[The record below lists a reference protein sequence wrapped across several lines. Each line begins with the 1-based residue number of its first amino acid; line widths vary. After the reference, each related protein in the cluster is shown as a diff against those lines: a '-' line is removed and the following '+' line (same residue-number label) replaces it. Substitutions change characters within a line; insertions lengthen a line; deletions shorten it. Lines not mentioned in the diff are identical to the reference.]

1 MGGARRQPEPN
12 AAPDRQNRCPFVLS
26 GTVYLGCGFAWG
38 RLDAGFPGY
47 LDLHVSIMAGHRRT
61 SEPEIETSKSKPGAE
76 MRAVRELMP
85 YLWPR
90 GDVELRVRVAIA
102 LVLLVAAK
110 VATVAIPAVFGRAVD
125 ALEAGVSAGGVAS
138 VPIALLVGY
147 GLLRVGQ
154 QGFAELRDFVFAK
167 VGQRA
172 IRRIALKIFEHLH
185 ALALR
190 FHMDRQ
196 TGGLSRAI
204 ERGIKGIDFL
214 LRFML
219 FNILPTLVEI
229 VLVCGILWSLFGFIF
244 SAITFVTVMVY
255 VAFTL
260 VFTEWRL
267 KFRRAMNDSDTEA
280 NTKAIDS
287 LLNFETVKYFGN
299 EKHEAQRY
307 DVSMQRYEKA
317 AVKSLTTLSLL
328 NVGQGLIM
336 AMGMTILLV
345 LSGIRVSDGSMS
357 IGEFTAVNLY
367 MMQLFQPL
375 NFLGFVYREIKQS
388 LVDMEQMF
396 GLLEENREIEDK
408 PDSAPLSVAEGVVR
422 FEHVSFKYDPRKS
435 VLRDVD
441 FEVPAGNTVAIVG
454 ASGAG
459 KSTIS
464 RLLFRFYDV
473 DDGRITIDGQ
483 DIRDIT
489 QSSLRAAIGI
499 VPQDTVL
506 FNDSIFY
513 NIQYGRPAASPAEV
527 EDAARLAQVHDFV
540 MALPDGYNTRVGER
554 GLKLSGGEKQRV
566 AIARTILKS
575 PKILLFDE
583 ATSALD
589 THTEREIQTA
599 LEQVSTDR
607 TTLVIAHRLSTVV
620 NADEI
625 IVLDGGVIVERGRHD
640 ALLAQGGMY
649 ADLWQRQQAAARRA
663 EEQAADVE
671 QGIFVPA
678 PAK

>member
-1 MGGARRQPEPN
+1 MRTMGDTDRSSIPGQERR
-12 AAPDRQNRCPFVLS
+12 AL
-26 GTVYLGCGFAWG
+26 
-38 RLDAGFPGY
+38 
-47 LDLHVSIMAGHRRT
+47 
-61 SEPEIETSKSKPGAE
+61 
-76 MRAVRELMP
+76 RALLP

-90 GDVELRVRVAIA
+90 GQWEMKIRVAIA
-102 LVLLVAAK
+102 VVLLIAAK
-110 VATVAIPAVFGRAVD
+110 AATVTVPWVFGKAVD
-125 ALEAGVSAGGVAS
+125 ALGQPAGTSAIA
-138 VPIALLVGY
+138 VPLALLVGY

-172 IRRIALKIFEHLH
+172 IRAIALRVFRHLH
-185 ALALR
+185 GLALR
-190 FHMDRQ
+190 FHLDRQ

-229 VLVCGILWSLFGFIF
+229 TLVCGILWTLFGFIF
-244 SAITFVTVMVY
+244 CVITLITVTIYITF
-255 VAFTL
+255 TL
-260 VFTEWRL
+260 LFTEWRL
-267 KFRRAMNDSDTEA
+267 KYRRAMNESDSEA

-299 EKHEAQRY
+299 EEHEAERY
-307 DVSMQRYEKA
+307 DASMQRYEYA

-328 NVGQGLIM
+328 NVGQGVII
-336 AMGMTILLV
+336 ASGMTILLV
-345 LSGIRVSDGSMS
+345 LSGFRVADGSMS
-357 IGEFTAVNLY
+357 IGAFTAVNLY

-375 NFLGFVYREIKQS
+375 NFLGFVYREIRQS
-388 LVDMEQMF
+388 LVDMENMF
-396 GLLEENREIEDK
+396 GLLDEGREISDAA
-408 PDSAPLSVAEGVVR
+408 DAQPLTVAEGAVR
-422 FEHVSFKYDPRKS
+422 FDNVSFAYDQRRPILQGLS
-435 VLRDVD
+435 FDV
-441 FEVPAGNTVAIVG
+441 PPGQKIAIVG

-464 RLLFRFYDV
+464 RLLFRFYDI
-473 DDGRITIDGQ
+473 DEGRIIIDGQ
-483 DIRDIT
+483 DIRDVT
-489 QSSLRAAIGI
+489 QKSLRAAIGI

-506 FNDSIFY
+506 FNDTIFY
-513 NIQYGRPAASPAEV
+513 NIQYGRPSATPSEV
-527 EDAARLAQVHDFV
+527 EEAARLAQIHDFV
-540 MALPDGYNTRVGER
+540 MSLPDGYNARVGER

-566 AIARTILKS
+566 AIARTILKQ

-589 THTEREIQTA
+589 THTEREIQKSLDA
-599 LEQVSTDR
+599 VSTDR

-625 IVLDGGVIVERGRHD
+625 IVLDQGRIVERGRHSD
-640 ALLAQGGMY
+640 LLAQGGAY
-649 ADLWQRQQAAARRA
+649 ATLWARQQAAARRGEDDVI
-663 EEQAADVE
+663 EEDVRYDL
-671 QGIFVPA
+671 GATA

>member
-1 MGGARRQPEPN
+1 
-12 AAPDRQNRCPFVLS
+12 
-26 GTVYLGCGFAWG
+26 
-38 RLDAGFPGY
+38 
-47 LDLHVSIMAGHRRT
+47 MAGHRRT

-125 ALEAGVSAGGVAS
+125 VLEAGVSAGGVAS

-299 EKHEAQRY
+299 ERHEAQRY

-336 AMGMTILLV
+336 AVGMTILLV

-435 VLRDVD
+435 VLLDVD

>member
-1 MGGARRQPEPN
+1 METPERR
-12 AAPDRQNRCPFVLS
+12 A
-26 GTVYLGCGFAWG
+26 
-38 RLDAGFPGY
+38 
-47 LDLHVSIMAGHRRT
+47 
-61 SEPEIETSKSKPGAE
+61 GAE
-76 MRAVRELMP
+76 MRAIRALAP
-85 YLWPR
+85 YLWPK
-90 GDVELRVRVAIA
+90 GQVEMRVRVAIA

-110 VATVAIPAVFGRAVD
+110 VATVAVPAVFGRAVD
-125 ALEAGVSAGGVAS
+125 ALEADATATAAGAAIAVPVS
-138 VPIALLVGY
+138 LLVGY

-154 QGFAELRDFVFAK
+154 QAFAELRDFVFAK

-172 IRRIALKIFEHLH
+172 IRAIALKVFKHLH

-229 VLVCGILWSLFGFIF
+229 GLVCAILWSLFGFVF
-244 SAITFVTVMVY
+244 SAITFVTVVIY
-255 VAFTL
+255 IIFTFS
-260 VFTEWRL
+260 FTEWRL
-267 KFRRAMNDSDTEA
+267 KYRRAMNDSDSEA

-299 EKHEAQRY
+299 EVHEAQRY

-317 AVKSLTTLSLL
+317 AVKSLTTLSML

-336 AMGMTILLV
+336 ALGMTILLV
-345 LSGIRVSDGSMS
+345 LSGFRVADGTMTV
-357 IGEFTAVNLY
+357 GAFTAVNLY

-396 GLLEENREIEDK
+396 GLLEENREIEDA
-408 PDSAPLSVAEGVVR
+408 PDARPLAVDEGVVR
-422 FEHVSFKYDPRKS
+422 FEHVSFRYDPRRA
-435 VLRDVD
+435 VLRDVS

-464 RLLFRFYDV
+464 RLLFRFYDI
-473 DDGRITIDGQ
+473 DDGAITIDGQ
-483 DIRDIT
+483 DIRSVT
-489 QSSLRAAIGI
+489 QDSLRAAIGI

-506 FNDSIFY
+506 FNDTVFY
-513 NIQYGRPAASPAEV
+513 NIQYGRPSASPAEV
-527 EDAARLAQVHDFV
+527 EEAARLAQVHDFV
-540 MALPDGYNTRVGER
+540 MSLPDGYNTRVGER

-575 PKILLFDE
+575 PRILLFDE

-589 THTEREIQTA
+589 THTEREIQAA
-599 LEQVSTDR
+599 LDGLSADR
-607 TTLVIAHRLSTVV
+607 TALVIAHRLSTVV

-625 IVLDGGVIVERGRHD
+625 IVLDEGTIIECGRHEE
-640 ALLAQGGMY
+640 LLAHDGAY
-649 ADLWQRQQAAARRA
+649 AELWRRQQAAARR
-663 EEQAADVE
+663 EEEIAADVAD
-671 QGIFVPA
+671 GVFIPA
-678 PAK
+678 AAK

>member
-1 MGGARRQPEPN
+1 
-12 AAPDRQNRCPFVLS
+12 
-26 GTVYLGCGFAWG
+26 
-38 RLDAGFPGY
+38 
-47 LDLHVSIMAGHRRT
+47 
-61 SEPEIETSKSKPGAE
+61 
-76 MRAVRELMP
+76 MRAIRALTP

-90 GDVELRVRVAIA
+90 GDVELRVRVVIA
-102 LVLLVAAK
+102 LVLLIAAK

-125 ALEAGVSAGGVAS
+125 TLEAGVSAGGVAA
-138 VPIALLVGY
+138 VPVALLIGY

-172 IRRIALKIFEHLH
+172 IRRIALKVFQHLH
-185 ALALR
+185 GLALR

-229 VLVCGILWSLFGFIF
+229 ALVCGILWSLFGFLF
-244 SAITFVTVMVY
+244 SAITFVTVAIY
-255 VAFTL
+255 VFFTL

-267 KFRRAMNDSDTEA
+267 KFRRAMNDSDSEA

-299 EKHEAQRY
+299 EDHEARRY

-336 AMGMTILLV
+336 AVGMTALLL
-345 LSGIRVSDGSMS
+345 LSASRVADGTMT

-396 GLLEENREIEDK
+396 GLLDQNQEVEDS
-408 PDSAPLSVAEGVVR
+408 PGAVPLSVTDGVVR
-422 FEHVSFKYDPRKS
+422 FEHVSFRYDPRNP

-441 FEVPAGNTVAIVG
+441 FEVPSGNTVAIVG

-473 DDGRITIDGQ
+473 EDGRITIDGQ
-483 DIRDIT
+483 DIREVA
-489 QSSLRAAIGI
+489 QSSVRAAIGI
-499 VPQDTVL
+499 VPQDTML

-513 NIQYGRPAASPAEV
+513 NIQYGRPDASPAEV
-527 EDAARLAQVHDFV
+527 EEAARLAQVHDFV

-566 AIARTILKS
+566 AIARTILKA

-589 THTEREIQTA
+589 THTEREIQAA
-599 LEQVSTDR
+599 LEQVSADR

-620 NADEI
+620 NADQI
-625 IVLDGGVIVERGRHD
+625 IVLDDGVIVERGRHA
-640 ALLAQGGMY
+640 ALLEQNGMY

-663 EEQAADVE
+663 EEIAADVE

-678 PAK
+678 PSK

>member
-1 MGGARRQPEPN
+1 METPERR
-12 AAPDRQNRCPFVLS
+12 A
-26 GTVYLGCGFAWG
+26 
-38 RLDAGFPGY
+38 
-47 LDLHVSIMAGHRRT
+47 
-61 SEPEIETSKSKPGAE
+61 GAE
-76 MRAVRELMP
+76 MRAIRALAP
-85 YLWPR
+85 YLWPK
-90 GDVELRVRVAIA
+90 GQVEMRVRVAIA

-110 VATVAIPAVFGRAVD
+110 VATVAVPAVFGRAVD
-125 ALEAGVSAGGVAS
+125 ALEADATATAAGAAIAVPVS
-138 VPIALLVGY
+138 LLVGY

-154 QGFAELRDFVFAK
+154 QAFAELRDFVFAK

-172 IRRIALKIFEHLH
+172 IRAIALKVFKHLH

-229 VLVCGILWSLFGFIF
+229 GLVCAILWSLFGFVF
-244 SAITFVTVMVY
+244 SAITFVTVVIY
-255 VAFTL
+255 IIFTFS
-260 VFTEWRL
+260 FTEWRL
-267 KFRRAMNDSDTEA
+267 KYRRAMNDSDSEA

-299 EKHEAQRY
+299 EVHEAQRY

-317 AVKSLTTLSLL
+317 AVKSLTTLSML

-336 AMGMTILLV
+336 ALGMTILLV
-345 LSGIRVSDGSMS
+345 LSGFRVADGTMTV
-357 IGEFTAVNLY
+357 GAFTAVNLY

-396 GLLEENREIEDK
+396 GLLEENREIEDA
-408 PDSAPLSVAEGVVR
+408 PDARPLAVDEGVVR
-422 FEHVSFKYDPRKS
+422 FEHVSFRYDPRRA
-435 VLRDVD
+435 VLRDVS

-464 RLLFRFYDV
+464 RLLFRFYDI
-473 DDGRITIDGQ
+473 DDGAITIDGQ
-483 DIRDIT
+483 DIRSVT
-489 QSSLRAAIGI
+489 QDSLRAAIGI

-506 FNDSIFY
+506 FNDTVFY
-513 NIQYGRPAASPAEV
+513 NIQYGRPSASPAEV
-527 EDAARLAQVHDFV
+527 EEAARLAQVHDFV
-540 MALPDGYNTRVGER
+540 MSLPDGYNTRVGER

-575 PKILLFDE
+575 PRILLFDE

-589 THTEREIQTA
+589 THTEREIQAA
-599 LEQVSTDR
+599 LDGVSADR
-607 TTLVIAHRLSTVV
+607 TALVIAHRLSTVV

-625 IVLDGGVIVERGRHD
+625 IVLDEGTIIERGRHEE
-640 ALLAQGGMY
+640 LLAHEGAY
-649 ADLWQRQQAAARRA
+649 AELWRRQQAAARR
-663 EEQAADVE
+663 EEEIAADVAD
-671 QGIFVPA
+671 GVFIPA
-678 PAK
+678 AAK

>member
-1 MGGARRQPEPN
+1 M
-12 AAPDRQNRCPFVLS
+12 S
-26 GTVYLGCGFAWG
+26 
-38 RLDAGFPGY
+38 
-47 LDLHVSIMAGHRRT
+47 GHRRT
-61 SEPEIETSKSKPGAE
+61 SEPDIDRSKAKPGAE
-76 MRAVRELMP
+76 LRAIRALSP
-85 YLWPR
+85 YMWPR
-90 GDVELRVRVAIA
+90 GDIELRVRVVIA
-102 LVLLVAAK
+102 MVLLVAAK

-125 ALEAGVSAGGVAS
+125 TLETGTQSGNSVA
-138 VPIALLVGY
+138 VPVALLVGY

-154 QGFAELRDFVFAK
+154 QGFAELRDYVFAK

-172 IRRIALKIFEHLH
+172 IRRIALRVFQHLH

-229 VLVCGILWSLFGFIF
+229 ALVCGILWSLFGFVF
-244 SAITFVTVMVY
+244 SAITFVTVMIY
-255 VAFTL
+255 VVFTL
-260 VFTEWRL
+260 MFTEWRL
-267 KFRRAMNDSDTEA
+267 KYRRAMNDSDSEA

-299 EKHEAQRY
+299 EEHEARRY
-307 DVSMQRYEKA
+307 DASMQRYEKA

-336 AMGMTILLV
+336 AAGMTILLV
-345 LSGIRVSDGSMS
+345 LSGFRVSEGTMS
-357 IGEFTAVNLY
+357 IGAFTAVNLY

-396 GLLEENREIEDK
+396 GLLEENREVEDA
-408 PDSAPLSVAEGVVR
+408 PNSAPLAVADGVVR
-422 FEHVSFKYDPRKS
+422 FEHVSFRYDPRKS

-441 FEVPAGNTVAIVG
+441 FEVPSGHTVAIVG
-454 ASGAG
+454 ASGTG

-473 DDGRITIDGQ
+473 DEGRITIDGQ
-483 DIRDIT
+483 DIRDVT
-489 QSSLRAAIGI
+489 QSSLRAAIGV

-513 NIQYGRPAASPAEV
+513 NIQYGRPEASPAEV

-566 AIARTILKS
+566 AIARTILKA

-599 LEQVSTDR
+599 LDQVSADR

-625 IVLDGGVIVERGRHD
+625 IVLDDGVIVERGRHD
-640 ALLAQGGMY
+640 ALLAHGGMY

-663 EEQAADVE
+663 EEIAADVE

>member
-1 MGGARRQPEPN
+1 M
-12 AAPDRQNRCPFVLS
+12 
-26 GTVYLGCGFAWG
+26 
-38 RLDAGFPGY
+38 
-47 LDLHVSIMAGHRRT
+47 
-61 SEPEIETSKSKPGAE
+61 
-76 MRAVRELMP
+76 
-85 YLWPR
+85 
-90 GDVELRVRVAIA
+90 RVRVSIA
-102 LVLLVAAK
+102 MVLLVAAK
-110 VATVAIPAVFGRAVD
+110 VATVAVPALFGKAVD
-125 ALEAGVSAGGVAS
+125 ALEADATGAAVAVPVS
-138 VPIALLVGY
+138 LLVGY

-172 IRRIALKIFEHLH
+172 IRSIALKVFRHLH
-185 ALALR
+185 GLALR

-229 VLVCGILWSLFGFIF
+229 GLVCAILWSLFGFIF
-244 SAITFVTVMVY
+244 SAITFVTVVIY
-255 VAFTL
+255 IIFTL
-260 VFTEWRL
+260 TFTEWRL
-267 KFRRAMNDSDTEA
+267 KYRRAMNDSDSEA

-299 EKHEAQRY
+299 EAHEAQRY
-307 DVSMQRYEKA
+307 DVSMERYEKA

-336 AMGMTILLV
+336 ALGMTILLV
-345 LSGIRVSDGSMS
+345 LSGFRVADGTMTV
-357 IGEFTAVNLY
+357 GAFTAVNLY

-396 GLLEENREIEDK
+396 GLLEQHREIEDA
-408 PDSAPLSVAEGVVR
+408 PDARALAVDDGVVR
-422 FEHVSFKYDPRKS
+422 FENVSFQYDPRRS
-435 VLRDVD
+435 VLKDVS
-441 FEVPAGNTVAIVG
+441 FEVPAGSTVAIVG

-473 DDGRITIDGQ
+473 ADGAITIDGQ
-483 DIRDIT
+483 DIRSVT
-489 QSSLRAAIGI
+489 QDSLRAAIGI

-506 FNDSIFY
+506 FNDSVFY
-513 NIQYGRPAASPAEV
+513 NIQYGRPSASPAEV
-527 EDAARLAQVHDFV
+527 EEAARLAQVHDFV
-540 MALPDGYNTRVGER
+540 MSLPDGYNTRVGER

-566 AIARTILKS
+566 AIARTILKA

-589 THTEREIQTA
+589 THTEREIQAA
-599 LEQVSTDR
+599 LEQVSADR
-607 TTLVIAHRLSTVV
+607 TALVIAHRLSTVV

-625 IVLDGGVIVERGRHD
+625 IVLDKGIIIERGRHD
-640 ALLAQGGMY
+640 DLLALDGAY
-649 ADLWQRQQAAARRA
+649 AELWRRQQAAAQR
-663 EEQAADVE
+663 EEEIAADMADGVFIPTPAE
-671 QGIFVPA
+671 QS
-678 PAK
+678 

>member
-1 MGGARRQPEPN
+1 MVGHGRISEPN
-12 AAPDRQNRCPFVLS
+12 TPVPE
-26 GTVYLGCGFAWG
+26 
-38 RLDAGFPGY
+38 
-47 LDLHVSIMAGHRRT
+47 RRA
-61 SEPEIETSKSKPGAE
+61 GAE
-76 MRAVRELMP
+76 MRAIRALAP
-85 YLWPR
+85 YLWPK
-90 GDVELRVRVAIA
+90 GQLEMRVRVAIA
-102 LVLLVAAK
+102 LILLVAAK
-110 VATVAIPAVFGRAVD
+110 VATVAVPAVFGRAVD
-125 ALEAGVSAGGVAS
+125 VLEADTMDTAASGAIAVPVS
-138 VPIALLVGY
+138 LLIGY

-154 QGFAELRDFVFAK
+154 QAFAELRDFVFAK

-172 IRRIALKIFEHLH
+172 IRAIALTVFKHLH

-229 VLVCGILWSLFGFIF
+229 GLVCAILWSLFGFVF
-244 SAITFVTVMVY
+244 SAITFVTVVIY
-255 VAFTL
+255 IIFTFS
-260 VFTEWRL
+260 FTEWRL
-267 KFRRAMNDSDTEA
+267 KYRRAMNDSDSEA

-299 EKHEAQRY
+299 EAHEARRY

-336 AMGMTILLV
+336 ALGMTILLV
-345 LSGIRVSDGSMS
+345 LSGFRVADGAMTV
-357 IGEFTAVNLY
+357 GAFTAVNLY

-396 GLLEENREIEDK
+396 GLLEQNREIED
-408 PDSAPLSVAEGVVR
+408 APGARNLVVDDGVVR
-422 FEHVSFKYDPRKS
+422 FEHVSFSYDARRP

-441 FEVPAGNTVAIVG
+441 FEVPTGSTVAIVG

-473 DDGRITIDGQ
+473 EDGTISIDGQ
-483 DIRDIT
+483 DIRAVT
-489 QSSLRAAIGI
+489 QDSLRAAIGI

-506 FNDSIFY
+506 FNDSVFY
-513 NIQYGRPAASPAEV
+513 NIQYGRPSASPAEV
-527 EDAARLAQVHDFV
+527 EEAARLAQVHDFV
-540 MALPDGYNTRVGER
+540 MSLPDGYNTRVGER

-566 AIARTILKS
+566 AIARTILKA

-589 THTEREIQTA
+589 THTEREIQAA
-599 LEQVSTDR
+599 LEQVSADR
-607 TTLVIAHRLSTVV
+607 TALVIAHRLSTVV

-625 IVLDGGVIVERGRHD
+625 IVLDGGVIIERGRHD
-640 ALLAQGGMY
+640 ELLTLDSAY
-649 ADLWQRQQAAARRA
+649 AELWRRQQAAARR
-663 EEQAADVE
+663 EEEIAADMADGVF
-671 QGIFVPA
+671 IPA
-678 PAK
+678 PAVRA

>member
-1 MGGARRQPEPN
+1 
-12 AAPDRQNRCPFVLS
+12 
-26 GTVYLGCGFAWG
+26 
-38 RLDAGFPGY
+38 
-47 LDLHVSIMAGHRRT
+47 
-61 SEPEIETSKSKPGAE
+61 
-76 MRAVRELMP
+76 MRAIRALTP

-90 GDVELRVRVAIA
+90 GDVELRARVVIA

-125 ALEAGVSAGGVAS
+125 TLEAGVSAGGVAA
-138 VPIALLVGY
+138 VPVALLIGY

-172 IRRIALKIFEHLH
+172 IRRIALKVFQHLH
-185 ALALR
+185 GLALR

-229 VLVCGILWSLFGFIF
+229 ALVCGILWSLFGFLF
-244 SAITFVTVMVY
+244 SAITFVTVAIY
-255 VAFTL
+255 VFFTL

-267 KFRRAMNDSDTEA
+267 KFRRAMNDSDSEA

-299 EKHEAQRY
+299 EDHEARRY

-336 AMGMTILLV
+336 AVGMTALLL
-345 LSGIRVSDGSMS
+345 LSASRVADGTMT

-375 NFLGFVYREIKQS
+375 NFLGFIYREIKQS

-396 GLLEENREIEDK
+396 GLLDQNQEVEDS
-408 PDSAPLSVAEGVVR
+408 PGAVPLSVTDGVVR
-422 FEHVSFKYDPRKS
+422 FEHVSFRYDPRKP

-441 FEVPAGNTVAIVG
+441 FEVPSGNTVAIVG

-473 DDGRITIDGQ
+473 EDGCITIDGQ
-483 DIRDIT
+483 DIREVA
-489 QSSLRAAIGI
+489 QSSVRAAIGI
-499 VPQDTVL
+499 VPQDTML

-513 NIQYGRPAASPAEV
+513 NIQYGRPDASSAEV
-527 EDAARLAQVHDFV
+527 EEAARLAQVHDFV

-566 AIARTILKS
+566 AIARTILKA

-589 THTEREIQTA
+589 THTEREIQAA
-599 LEQVSTDR
+599 LEQVSADR

-625 IVLDGGVIVERGRHD
+625 IVLDDGVIVERGRHA
-640 ALLAQGGMY
+640 ALLEQNGMY

-663 EEQAADVE
+663 EEIAADVE

-678 PAK
+678 PSK

>member
-1 MGGARRQPEPN
+1 M
-12 AAPDRQNRCPFVLS
+12 
-26 GTVYLGCGFAWG
+26 
-38 RLDAGFPGY
+38 
-47 LDLHVSIMAGHRRT
+47 
-61 SEPEIETSKSKPGAE
+61 
-76 MRAVRELMP
+76 
-85 YLWPR
+85 WPR
-90 GDVELRVRVAIA
+90 GDIELRVRVVIAI
-102 LVLLVAAK
+102 VLLILAK
-110 VATVAIPAVFGRAVD
+110 IATVAVPAVFGRAVD
-125 ALEAGVSAGGVAS
+125 ALETGVTAGEAVA
-138 VPIALLVGY
+138 VPIALLLGY

-154 QGFAELRDFVFAK
+154 QAFAELRDFVFAK

-172 IRRIALKIFEHLH
+172 IRRIALKVFQHLH

-190 FHMDRQ
+190 FHMDRR

-229 VLVCGILWSLFGFIF
+229 GLVCAILWSLFGFVF
-244 SAITFVTVMVY
+244 SAITFVTVSIY
-255 VAFTL
+255 VVFTFM
-260 VFTEWRL
+260 FTEWRL
-267 KFRRAMNDSDTEA
+267 KFRRQMNDSDTEA

-299 EKHEAQRY
+299 EAHEAQRY
-307 DVSMQRYEKA
+307 DSSMQRYEKA
-317 AVKSLTTLSLL
+317 AVKSLTTLSML

-336 AMGMTILLV
+336 AAGMTILLI
-345 LSGIRVSDGSMS
+345 LSATRVADGSMS

-396 GLLEENREIEDK
+396 SLLDENREVEDSPGAQPLNV
-408 PDSAPLSVAEGVVR
+408 PDGVVR
-422 FEHVSFKYDPRKS
+422 FEHVSFRYDARRP

-464 RLLFRFYDV
+464 RLLFRFYDI

-483 DIRDIT
+483 DIRDVT
-489 QSSLRAAIGI
+489 QHSLRAAIGI

-506 FNDSIFY
+506 FNDTILY
-513 NIQYGRPAASPAEV
+513 NIQYGRPEASPSEV
-527 EDAARLAQVHDFV
+527 EEAARLAQVHDFV
-540 MALPDGYNTRVGER
+540 MSLPDGYNTRVGER

-566 AIARTILKS
+566 AIARTILKD

-589 THTEREIQTA
+589 THTEREIQAA
-599 LEQVSTDR
+599 LEQVSADR

-625 IVLDGGVIVERGRHD
+625 IVLDGGVIIERGRHSD
-640 ALLAQGGMY
+640 LLEQGGAY
-649 ADLWQRQQAAARRA
+649 AELWQRQQAAAQRA
-663 EEQAADVE
+663 EQDAADRADGV
-671 QGIFVPA
+671 FVPIA
-678 PAK
+678 AK